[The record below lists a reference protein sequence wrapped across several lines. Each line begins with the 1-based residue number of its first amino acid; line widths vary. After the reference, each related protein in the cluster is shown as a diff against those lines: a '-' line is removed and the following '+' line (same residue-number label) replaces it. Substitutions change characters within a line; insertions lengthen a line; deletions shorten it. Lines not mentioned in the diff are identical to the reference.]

1 MKQNPGVGTQEPD
14 VVTTGVVQQS
24 SLGQFIQKFRKYAE
38 NAFWLMAEKGFAL
51 AAGMVVG
58 IYVARYLRP
67 EAFGLLNYAIGF
79 VGIFSALST
88 IGLEQIMV
96 RELAR
101 HPEKKEELLGTGIWL
116 RIIGSIVLI
125 IVMGIFMLFMKQ
137 ESFTTV
143 LIFIIASAEIFKA
156 FEVIN
161 YFFQSQ
167 VKSKH
172 VVRTQMF
179 INLAIS
185 LAKIAMVMAHFSLI
199 WFAIIVAIN
208 SIVNAAGY
216 IFTYTRTSGKLK
228 EWNYSKAL
236 AFSLLKETWP
246 LALYGIAL
254 NIQARIDQ
262 VMLGNMLNNYEVG
275 QYSVALKF
283 IEIFGFVPMVLMSTF
298 TPAVSKAKTTDEKLY
313 EARLVNF
320 YRLMF
325 ASFLVMAIP
334 IYFFAEDVIVL
345 LYGME
350 YQAAGFL
357 LSLFALRLFF
367 SNMGVG
373 KSIFIVNESMFTYS
387 LLTVV
392 IGAASNIAMNYFL
405 IPIYGTVGAIIA
417 SMISFT
423 ISIFIVDIFF
433 KKAFRNLKLMIK
445 GILSFWKLKEAI

>member
-1 MKQNPGVGTQEPD
+1 
-14 VVTTGVVQQS
+14 
-24 SLGQFIQKFRKYAE
+24 
-38 NAFWLMAEKGFAL
+38 MAEKGFAL
-51 AAGMVVG
+51 AAGMIVG
-58 IYVARYLRP
+58 LYVARYLRP
-67 EAFGLLNYAIGF
+67 EAFGLLNYAISF

-88 IGLEQIMV
+88 VGLEQIIV

-101 HPEKKEELLGTGIWL
+101 YPERKEELLGTGVIL
-116 RIIGSIVLI
+116 RLAGSVVLI
-125 IVMGIFMLFMKQ
+125 VVMAIFMIFMRQ
-137 ESFTTV
+137 ESFTTI
-143 LIFIIASAEIFKA
+143 LIFVIASAEIFKC

-161 YFFQSQ
+161 YFYQSQ

-179 INLAIS
+179 INLAVS
-185 LAKIAMVMAHFSLI
+185 LAKIGMVLLHFSLV

-208 SIVNAAGY
+208 AILNAAGY
-216 IFTYTRTSGKLK
+216 IFTYTRTSGVLH
-228 EWNYSKAL
+228 EWNFKKTL

-262 VMLGNMLNNYEVG
+262 VMLGNLLNNYEVG

-298 TPAVSKAKTTDEKLY
+298 TPAVSKAKAIDENLY

-325 ASFLVMAIP
+325 ATFLAMAIP
-334 IYFFAEDVIVL
+334 IYFFSEDVISW
-345 LYGME
+345 LYGAE

-392 IGAASNIAMNYFL
+392 IGAASNILLNFFL
-405 IPIYGTVGAIIA
+405 IPRYGTVGAVGA

-423 ISIFIVDIFF
+423 ISIFIVDLFF
-433 KKAFRNLKLMIK
+433 KKALRNLKLMMR
-445 GILSFWKLKEAI
+445 GILTFWKLKEAI

>member
-1 MKQNPGVGTQEPD
+1 VSEVKTS
-14 VVTTGVVQQS
+14 TGLIGQS
-24 SLGQFIQKFRKYAE
+24 STFLQRFRKYAE

-67 EAFGLLNYAIGF
+67 EAFGLLNYSISF

-88 IGLEQIMV
+88 LGLEQIIV
-96 RELAR
+96 RELSR
-101 HPEKKEELLGTGIWL
+101 NPERKEELLGTGVAL
-116 RIIGSIVLI
+116 KLAGSVVLI
-125 IVMGIFMLFMKQ
+125 LVMGIFMISMRQ
-137 ESFTTV
+137 DSFTNM
-143 LIFIIASAEIFKA
+143 LILIIAAAEIFKC

-161 YFFQSQ
+161 YFYQSQ
-167 VKSKH
+167 VKSKY

-179 INLAIS
+179 INLFVS
-185 LAKIAMVMAHFSLI
+185 LVKIAMVYLQMPLV
-199 WFAIIVAIN
+199 WFAVIVMIN
-208 SIVNAAGY
+208 SVLNGAGY
-216 IFTYTRTSGKLK
+216 VFTYSKQSGLLRNWHFDKQ
-228 EWNYSKAL
+228 L
-236 AFSLLKETWP
+236 AFSLLKESWP

-254 NIQARIDQ
+254 HIQARIDQ
-262 VMLGNMLNNYEVG
+262 VMLGNLLNNYEVG

-298 TPAVSKAKTTDEKLY
+298 TPAVSKAKLIDENLY
-313 EARLVNF
+313 HARLVNF

-325 ASFLVMAIP
+325 AAFLLMAIP
-334 IYFFAEDVIVL
+334 IYFFAEDVIML
-345 LYGME
+345 LYGAE

-373 KSIFIVNESMFTYS
+373 KSIYIVNESMFTYS

-392 IGAASNIAMNYFL
+392 IGAASNIALNFFL
-405 IPIYGTVGAIIA
+405 IPLYGTIGAIIA

-423 ISIFIVDIFF
+423 ISIFLVDLFF
-433 KKAFRNLKLMIK
+433 KKALTNLKLMIR
-445 GILSFWKLKEAI
+445 GILSFWKLREAV

>member
-1 MKQNPGVGTQEPD
+1 MPEVK
-14 VVTTGVVQQS
+14 TTTESMGQS
-24 SLGQFIQKFRKYAE
+24 SLAQLIQRFRKYAE

-51 AAGMVVG
+51 AAGMIVG

-67 EAFGLLNYAIGF
+67 EAFGLLNYAISF

-88 IGLEQIMV
+88 IGLEQILV
-96 RELAR
+96 RELSK
-101 HPEKKEELLGTGIWL
+101 HPERKEELLGTGVIL
-116 RIIGSIVLI
+116 RLAGSVVLI
-125 IVMGIFMLFMKQ
+125 LVMIVFMVFMRQ
-137 ESFTTV
+137 ESFTNT
-143 LIFIIASAEIFKA
+143 LILIIAAAEIFKC

-161 YFFQSQ
+161 YFYQSQ

-185 LAKIAMVMAHFSLI
+185 LAKIAMVFLHFSLV
-199 WFAIIVAIN
+199 WFAIIVMIN
-208 SIVNAAGY
+208 AVLNAGGFIY
-216 IFTYTRTSGKLK
+216 TYASNSGRLR
-228 EWNYSKAL
+228 EWNFKKEL
-236 AFSLLKETWP
+236 AWGLLRESWP
-246 LALYGIAL
+246 LALYGVAL
-254 NIQARIDQ
+254 HIQAKIDQ
-262 VMLGNMLNNYEVG
+262 VMLGKLLNNYEVG

-298 TPAVSKAKTTDEKLY
+298 TPAVSKAKVLDEGLY

-325 ASFLVMAIP
+325 ATFLAMAIP
-334 IYFFAEDVIVL
+334 IFFFAEDVITL
-345 LYGME
+345 LYGAE

-373 KSIFIVNESMFTYS
+373 KSIYIVNESMFTYS

-392 IGAASNIAMNYFL
+392 IGAASNIGMNFIF
-405 IPIYGTVGAIIA
+405 IPRYGTVGAIAA
-417 SMISFT
+417 SMISSVVF
-423 ISIFIVDIFF
+423 SRSGNS
-433 KKAFRNLKLMIK
+433 KK
-445 GILSFWKLKEAI
+445 SHD

>member
-1 MKQNPGVGTQEPD
+1 MKGSGARSQESGVAVSQLSLTQ
-14 VVTTGVVQQS
+14 
-24 SLGQFIQKFRKYAE
+24 LIQRFRKYAE
-38 NAFWLMAEKGFAL
+38 NVFWLMMEKGFAL
-51 AAGMVVG
+51 AAGMIVG

-67 EAFGLLNYAIGF
+67 EAFGLLNYAISF

-88 IGLEQIMV
+88 IGLEQIIV
-96 RELAR
+96 RELAK
-101 HPEKKEELLGTGIWL
+101 HPERKEELLGTGVIL
-116 RIIGSIVLI
+116 RLAGSVVLI
-125 IVMGIFMLFMKQ
+125 IVMTIFMLFMRQ
-137 ESFTTV
+137 ESFTSIM
-143 LIFIIASAEIFKA
+143 IFIVASAEIFKC

-161 YFFQSQ
+161 YFYQSQ

-179 INLAIS
+179 INLAVS
-185 LAKIAMVMAHFSLI
+185 LAKIGMVLLQFSLI
-199 WFAIIVAIN
+199 WFAIIVA
-208 SIVNAAGY
+208 VNAVLNAVGY
-216 IFTYTRTSGKLK
+216 IYTFTRTSGKIRQ
-228 EWNYSKAL
+228 WNFRSSL
-236 AFSLLKETWP
+236 AWSLLKETWP

-262 VMLGNMLNNYEVG
+262 VMLGNLLNNYEVG

-298 TPAVSKAKTTDEKLY
+298 TPAVSKAKAIDEQLY

-325 ASFLVMAIP
+325 ATFLAMAIP
-334 IYFFAEDVIVL
+334 IYFFSEDVISW
-345 LYGME
+345 LYGAE

-373 KSIFIVNESMFTYS
+373 KSIYIVNESMFTYS
-387 LLTVV
+387 LFTVV
-392 IGAASNIAMNYFL
+392 IGATTNIGLNWFL
-405 IPIYGTVGAIIA
+405 IPRYGTVGAIVA

-423 ISIFIVDIFF
+423 ISIFIVDLFF
-433 KKAFRNLKLMIK
+433 RKAFRNLKLMIR

>member
-1 MKQNPGVGTQEPD
+1 MIDVGSQKPE
-14 VVTTGVVQQS
+14 VRSQS
-24 SLGQFIQKFRKYAE
+24 SIVQLFQRFKKYAE
-38 NAFWLMAEKGFAL
+38 NAFWLMMEKGFAL

-58 IYVARYLRP
+58 IYVARYLKP

-96 RELAR
+96 RELSR
-101 HPEKKEELLGTGIWL
+101 HPERKEELLGTGVLL
-116 RIIGSIVLI
+116 RLIGSVVLI
-125 IVMGIFMLFMKQ
+125 IVMGIFMLFMRQ
-137 ESFTTV
+137 ESFTTI
-143 LIFIIASAEIFKA
+143 LIFVVASAEIFKC

-161 YFFQSQ
+161 YFYQSQ
-167 VKSKH
+167 VKSKY

-179 INLAIS
+179 INLAVS
-185 LAKIAMVMAHFSLI
+185 LAKIGMVLAHFSLI

-208 SIVNAAGY
+208 AILNAAGFIY
-216 IFTYTRTSGKLK
+216 TYAAKSGKLR
-228 EWNYSKAL
+228 EWHFEKAL
-236 AFSLLKETWP
+236 AWSLLRETWP

-262 VMLGNMLNNYEVG
+262 VMLGNLLNNYEVG

-325 ASFLVMAIP
+325 AAFLAMAIP
-334 IYFFAEDVIVL
+334 IFFFAEEVIVL
-345 LYGME
+345 LYGIE
-350 YQAAGFL
+350 YQPAGFL

-373 KSIFIVNESMFTYS
+373 KSIYIVNESMFTYS

-405 IPIYGTVGAIIA
+405 IPLYGTVGAIVA

-423 ISIFIVDIFF
+423 ISIFLVDLFF
-433 KKAFRNLKLMIK
+433 AKAFRNLKLMIK
-445 GILSFWKLKEAI
+445 GILSFWKLKEAL

>member
-1 MKQNPGVGTQEPD
+1 MPD
-14 VVTTGVVQQS
+14 VKTTTGTVGQS
-24 SLGQFIQKFRKYAE
+24 LTQLITRFKKYAE
-38 NAFWLMAEKGFAL
+38 NAFWLMMEKGFAL

-67 EAFGLLNYAIGF
+67 EAFGLLNYAISF

-88 IGLEQIMV
+88 IGLEQIIV
-96 RELAR
+96 RELAK
-101 HPEKKEELLGTGIWL
+101 HPERKEEVLGTGVIL
-116 RIIGSIVLI
+116 RLAGSAVLI
-125 IVMGIFMLFMKQ
+125 VIMAVFMLFMRQ
-137 ESFTTV
+137 ESFTTA
-143 LIFIIASAEIFKA
+143 LIFIIAAAEIFKC

-161 YFFQSQ
+161 YFYQSQ

-179 INLAIS
+179 INLAVS
-185 LAKIAMVMAHFSLI
+185 LAKIGMVLLHFSLV
-199 WFAIIVAIN
+199 WFAVIVAIN
-208 SIVNAAGY
+208 AILNAAGY
-216 IFTYTRTSGKLK
+216 IFTYSRTSGVLRDWQFRK
-228 EWNYSKAL
+228 SL
-236 AFSLLKETWP
+236 ASTLLRESWP
-246 LALYGIAL
+246 LALYGVAL

-262 VMLGNMLNNYEVG
+262 VMLGNLLDNYEVG

-298 TPAVSKAKTTDEKLY
+298 TPAVSKAKAVSEELY

-325 ASFLVMAIP
+325 VAFLAMAIP
-334 IYFFAEDVIVL
+334 IYFFSEDVISW
-345 LYGME
+345 LYGAE

-373 KSIFIVNESMFTYS
+373 KSIYIVNESMFTYS

-392 IGAASNIAMNYFL
+392 IGAASNIAMNFFL
-405 IPIYGTVGAIIA
+405 IPRYGTVGAVVA

-423 ISIFIVDIFF
+423 ISIFIVDLFF
-433 KKAFRNLKLMIK
+433 KKAFRNLKLMIR
-445 GILSFWKLKEAI
+445 GILSFWKLKEAV

>member
-1 MKQNPGVGTQEPD
+1 MITGDRSQE
-14 VVTTGVVQQS
+14 TGVSAVGHS
-24 SLGQFIQKFRKYAE
+24 SFSQLIQRFKKYAE
-38 NAFWLMAEKGFAL
+38 NAFWLMMEKGFAL

-67 EAFGLLNYAIGF
+67 EAFGLLNYAISF

-88 IGLEQIMV
+88 IGLEQIIV
-96 RELAR
+96 RELAK
-101 HPEKKEELLGTGIWL
+101 HPERKQELLGTGVIL
-116 RIIGSIVLI
+116 RLAGSVVLI
-125 IVMGIFMLFMKQ
+125 IVMTIFMLFMRQ
-137 ESFTTV
+137 ESFTTI
-143 LIFIIASAEIFKA
+143 LIFIVASAEIFKC

-161 YFFQSQ
+161 YFYQSQ
-167 VKSKH
+167 VKSKY

-179 INLAIS
+179 INLAVS
-185 LAKIAMVMAHFSLI
+185 LAKIGMVLLQFSLI

-208 SIVNAAGY
+208 ALLNAIGY
-216 IFTYTRTSGKLK
+216 IFTYTRTSGEIKQWFFK
-228 EWNYSKAL
+228 KTL
-236 AFSLLKETWP
+236 AWSLLRETWP
-246 LALYGIAL
+246 LALYGVAL

-262 VMLGNMLNNYEVG
+262 VMLGNLLNNYEVG

-298 TPAVSKAKTTDEKLY
+298 TPAVSKAKVISEQLY

-325 ASFLVMAIP
+325 LTFLAMAIP
-334 IYFFAEDVIVL
+334 IYFFSEDVISW
-345 LYGME
+345 LYGAE

-373 KSIFIVNESMFTYS
+373 KSIYIVNESMFTYS
-387 LLTVV
+387 LLTVI
-392 IGAASNIAMNYFL
+392 IGAASNITLNWFL
-405 IPIYGTVGAIIA
+405 IPRYGTVGAIVA

-423 ISIFIVDIFF
+423 ISIFVVDLFF
-433 KKAFRNLKLMIK
+433 KKAFRNLKLMIR
-445 GILSFWKLKEAI
+445 GILSFWKLKEAV

>member
-1 MKQNPGVGTQEPD
+1 MVEVGSQKPEARS
-14 VVTTGVVQQS
+14 QS
-24 SLGQFIQKFRKYAE
+24 SIAQLFLRFKKYAE
-38 NAFWLMAEKGFAL
+38 NALWLMIEKGFAL

-58 IYVARYLRP
+58 IYVARYLKP

-88 IGLEQIMV
+88 VGLEQILV
-96 RELAR
+96 RELSR
-101 HPEKKEELLGTGIWL
+101 HPDKKEELLGTGVIL
-116 RIIGSIVLI
+116 RLAGSIVLI
-125 IVMGIFMLFMKQ
+125 VVMGIFMLFMQQ
-137 ESFTTV
+137 ESFTTI
-143 LIFIIASAEIFKA
+143 LIFIIAAAEIFKC

-161 YFFQSQ
+161 YFYQSQ

-185 LAKIAMVMAHFSLI
+185 LAKIGMVLLHFSLI

-208 SIVNAAGY
+208 AIVNAAGFIY
-216 IFTYTRTSGKLK
+216 TYTAMSGKIR
-228 EWNYSKAL
+228 EWHFQKSLAL
-236 AFSLLKETWP
+236 SLLKETWP

-254 NIQARIDQ
+254 NVQARIDQ

-298 TPAVSKAKTTDEKLY
+298 TPAVSKAKTTDENLY

-325 ASFLVMAIP
+325 VAFLAMAIP
-334 IYFFAEDVIVL
+334 IYFFAEDIIVL
-345 LYGME
+345 LYGVE

-373 KSIFIVNESMFTYS
+373 KSIYIVNESMFTYS

-392 IGAASNIAMNYFL
+392 IGAASNILLNLFM
-405 IPIYGTVGAIIA
+405 IPRYGTVGAVAA

-423 ISIFIVDIFF
+423 ISIFIVDLFF
-433 KKAFRNLKLMIK
+433 KKALRNLKLMIR
-445 GILSFWKLKEAI
+445 GMLSFWKLREAI

>member
-1 MKQNPGVGTQEPD
+1 MIQE
-14 VVTTGVVQQS
+14 TGVRSQETEVKSPS
-24 SLGQFIQKFRKYAE
+24 SMTQLFQRFKRYAE
-38 NAFWLMAEKGFAL
+38 NAFWLMMEKGFAL

-58 IYVARYLRP
+58 IYVARYLKP

-101 HPEKKEELLGTGIWL
+101 HPERKEQLLGTGVIL
-116 RIIGSIVLI
+116 RLAGSALLI
-125 IVMGIFMLFMKQ
+125 IVMGIFMLFMRQ

-143 LIFIIASAEIFKA
+143 LIFIVAAAEIFKC

-161 YFFQSQ
+161 YFYQSQ

-185 LAKIAMVMAHFSLI
+185 LAKIGMVLLHFSLI
-199 WFAIIVAIN
+199 WFAIIVTINAI
-208 SIVNAAGY
+208 INAAGY
-216 IFTYTRTSGKLK
+216 IYTYTVNSGKLR
-228 EWNYSKAL
+228 EWHFDKGLAL
-236 AFSLLKETWP
+236 SLLKETWP

-254 NIQARIDQ
+254 NVQARIDQ
-262 VMLGNMLNNYEVG
+262 VMLGNLMNNYEVG

-325 ASFLVMAIP
+325 VAFLAMAIP
-334 IYFFAEDVIVL
+334 IYFFAEDVIML
-345 LYGME
+345 LYGAE

-392 IGAASNIAMNYFL
+392 IGAASNIAMNFFL
-405 IPIYGTVGAIIA
+405 IPRYGTVGAIVA

-423 ISIFIVDIFF
+423 ISIFIVDLFF

>member
-1 MKQNPGVGTQEPD
+1 MIKE
-14 VVTTGVVQQS
+14 TGVSSTGRS
-24 SLGQFIQKFRKYAE
+24 SLGQLVTRFKKYAE

-67 EAFGLLNYAIGF
+67 EAFGLLNYAISF

-88 IGLEQIMV
+88 IGLEQIIV
-96 RELAR
+96 RELAKN
-101 HPEKKEELLGTGIWL
+101 PERKEEVLGTGVIL
-116 RIIGSIVLI
+116 RLAGSVVLI
-125 IVMGIFMLFMKQ
+125 IVMAIFMLFMRQ
-137 ESFTTV
+137 ESFTAI
-143 LIFIIASAEIFKA
+143 LIFVVASAEIFKC

-161 YFFQSQ
+161 YFYQSQ

-179 INLAIS
+179 INLAVS
-185 LAKIAMVMAHFSLI
+185 LAKIGMVLLHFSLV

-208 SIVNAAGY
+208 AILNAAGY
-216 IFTYTRTSGKLK
+216 IFTYTRNSGLLR
-228 EWNYSKAL
+228 EWQFKKTL

-246 LALYGIAL
+246 LALYGVAL

-262 VMLGNMLNNYEVG
+262 VMLGNLLNNYEVG

-298 TPAVSKAKTTDEKLY
+298 TPAVSKAKAIDENLY

-325 ASFLVMAIP
+325 LAFLVMAIP
-334 IYFFAEDVIVL
+334 IYFFSEDVISW
-345 LYGME
+345 LYGAE

-373 KSIFIVNESMFTYS
+373 KSIYIVNESMFTYS

-392 IGAASNIAMNYFL
+392 IGAASNILLNFFL
-405 IPIYGTVGAIIA
+405 IPRYGTVGAIGA

-423 ISIFIVDIFF
+423 ISIFIVDLFF
-433 KKAFRNLKLMIK
+433 KKAYRNLKLMIR
-445 GILSFWKLKEAI
+445 GILSFWKLKEAV

>member
-1 MKQNPGVGTQEPD
+1 MTQEPE
-14 VVTTGVVQQS
+14 VTSPQPKVLMGQS
-24 SLGQFIQKFRKYAE
+24 SFTQLFQKFRRYAE

-58 IYVARYLRP
+58 IYVARYLKP

-101 HPEKKEELLGTGIWL
+101 HPEKKEELLGTGVIL
-116 RIIGSIVLI
+116 RFVGSLVLI
-125 IVMGIFMLFMKQ
+125 VVMGIFMLFMKQ
-137 ESFTTV
+137 ESYTTI
-143 LIFIIASAEIFKA
+143 LIFIIASAEIFKC

-161 YFFQSQ
+161 YFYQSQ

-179 INLAIS
+179 INLAVS
-185 LAKIAMVMAHFSLI
+185 LAKIAMVLAHFSLI
-199 WFAIIVAIN
+199 WFAIIVA
-208 SIVNAAGY
+208 VNAVLNAGGFIY
-216 IFTYTRTSGKLK
+216 TYLRSSGKLRDWFFQK
-228 EWNYSKAL
+228 ELAL
-236 AFSLLKETWP
+236 SLLRETWP

-262 VMLGNMLNNYEVG
+262 VMLGNLLNNYEVG

-298 TPAVSKAKTTDEKLY
+298 TPAVSKAKQVDEKLY

-325 ASFLVMAIP
+325 LAFLVVAVP
-334 IYFFAEDVIVL
+334 IYFFAENVIVL
-345 LYGME
+345 LYGIE

-373 KSIFIVNESMFTYS
+373 KSIFIVNESMFMYS
-387 LLTVV
+387 LFTVV

-405 IPIYGTVGAIIA
+405 IPLYGTVGAIVA
-417 SMISFT
+417 SMVSFT
-423 ISIFIVDIFF
+423 ISIFIVDLFF
-433 KKAFRNLKLMIK
+433 AKAFRNLKLMIK

>member
-1 MKQNPGVGTQEPD
+1 MEESDAIVR
-14 VVTTGVVQQS
+14 QS
-24 SLGQFIQKFRKYAE
+24 SLTSFFQRFRKYAE
-38 NAFWLMAEKGFAL
+38 NAFWLIAEKGFAL
-51 AAGMVVG
+51 AAGMIVG
-58 IYVARYLRP
+58 IYVARYLKP

-101 HPEKKEELLGTGIWL
+101 HPEKKEELLGTGVFL
-116 RIIGSIVLI
+116 RFAGSIVLI
-125 IVMGIFMLFMKQ
+125 IVMGFFMLFMKQ
-137 ESFTTV
+137 ESYTTL
-143 LIFIIASAEIFKA
+143 LIYIIASAEIFKC

-161 YFFQSQ
+161 YFYQSQ
-167 VKSKH
+167 VKSKY

-179 INLAIS
+179 INLAVS
-185 LAKIAMVMAHFSLI
+185 LAKIGMVLAHFSLI

-208 SIVNAAGY
+208 AVLNAAGF
-216 IFTYTRTSGKLK
+216 IFTYLKTSGKLR
-228 EWNYSKAL
+228 EWNYSKTLAL
-236 AFSLLKETWP
+236 SLLKETWP

-262 VMLGNMLNNYEVG
+262 VMLGNLLNNYEVG

-298 TPAVSKAKTTDEKLY
+298 TPAVSKAKQIDEKLY

-325 ASFLVMAIP
+325 LAFLVMAVP

-345 LYGME
+345 LYGVE

-392 IGAASNIAMNYFL
+392 IGAASNIAMNFFL
-405 IPIYGTVGAIIA
+405 IPLYGTVGAIVA

-423 ISIFIVDIFF
+423 ISIFIVDLFF
-433 KKAFRNLKLMIK
+433 VKAFRNLKLMIK